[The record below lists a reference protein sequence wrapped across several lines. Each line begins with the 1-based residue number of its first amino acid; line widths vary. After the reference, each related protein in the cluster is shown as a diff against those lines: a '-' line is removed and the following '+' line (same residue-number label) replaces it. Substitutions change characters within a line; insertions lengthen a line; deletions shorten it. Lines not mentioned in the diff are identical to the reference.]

1 MITLTKTAHSVSVF
15 TEHCRSSVTDESFLS
30 GMAPISNITLQSNNQ
45 SRSENL
51 SRSNLS
57 NSLHN
62 HNLCSVGSSVADVS
76 GVNPAPP
83 SPSLTMPVSDSP
95 TIKKKLSG
103 SSLNGSYEDD
113 SYSSLIDISS
123 IHGRKASL
131 SLNLF
136 KPSLAEYSIPIPPFN
151 VEDNTPI
158 VSPISSNSSHPETS
172 SQSSSSIVT
181 DYFSSAHKSSDRK
194 NEINSFFNDP
204 SSPPSVRL
212 MPFANQVGGHTSF
225 FRFSKKA
232 VCKPLV
238 HREHQFYEI
247 LEKLHPDLLPFVPRY
262 LGVLNVTYRSQN
274 GELGSMPEVVFK
286 QNKHLL
292 PEWML
297 NKVNSLDDD
306 DDHCSDK
313 ENEDN
318 GISSGLSSKGLYS
331 STTKVNKQLKE
342 EVLSEVFSPKALR
355 ARMRQVRSLEKESSM
370 KRRHSM
376 INIAA
381 LKKSD
386 SNNNSEMSRSLTEL
400 GHINKNN
407 PKKSRSTSLREN
419 LLCKSS
425 IVSPIFDDLDDVSSI
440 ESSENCGMHNYY
452 KESTSVRKENQSI
465 PCQNLKVQPSLS
477 PKITPQTLSES
488 PTIFKMEMFE
498 RASSLDTSTNLHRR
512 PSKMQKTNNPWSLH
526 CYSTQLSKLQK
537 SNDDLDKVQ
546 QFVLLED
553 LTAGLK
559 YPCVLDLKMGT
570 RQHGIDASPEKRKS
584 QMKKC
589 AKTTSKTLGVR
600 ICGMQ
605 VYKTTTHSFKFQ
617 DKYYGRF
624 LNPDTFHNT
633 LKDFIHN
640 GSKLLVHQIPV
651 ILRKLRKLAKIIKN
665 LDNYRFYASSLLLLY
680 DADENNPRDID
691 IRIIDF
697 AHCTTGNDYLP
708 SECRYP
714 PNEGLDKGYL
724 LGLKN
729 LCRSFE
735 TIYKDCCGIM
745 PDVGEKEDDVF
756 SDICSYDTLALPEK
770 TSQKNPEFSE

>member
-15 TEHCRSSVTDESFLS
+15 TEHCRSSVTDESFL
-30 GMAPISNITLQSNNQ
+30 
-45 SRSENL
+45 
-51 SRSNLS
+51 
-57 NSLHN
+57 
-62 HNLCSVGSSVADVS
+62 SVGSSVADVS

-194 NEINSFFNDP
+194 N
-204 SSPPSVRL
+204 
-212 MPFANQVGGHTSF
+212 
-225 FRFSKKA
+225 A

-238 HREHQFYEI
+238 QREHQFYEI

-297 NKVNSLDDD
+297 NKVNSLDGD

-735 TIYKDCCGIM
+735 IIYKDCCGIM

>member
-1 MITLTKTAHSVSVF
+1 MITLTKTAVY
-15 TEHCRSSVTDESFLS
+15 TEHCRSSVTDESFL
-30 GMAPISNITLQSNNQ
+30 T
-45 SRSENL
+45 
-51 SRSNLS
+51 
-57 NSLHN
+57 
-62 HNLCSVGSSVADVS
+62 VGSSVVDVPGINS
-76 GVNPAPP
+76 APP
-83 SPSLTMPVSDSP
+83 SPSLTMSISDSP

-103 SSLNGSYEDD
+103 SSLNNSYEDD
-113 SYSSLIDISS
+113 SYSSLIENSS
-123 IHGRKASL
+123 IHSGRKTSL

-136 KPSLAEYSIPIPPFN
+136 KPSLADYSIPIPPFN

-172 SQSSSSIVT
+172 SQSPSSIVT
-181 DYFSSAHKSSDRK
+181 DYF
-194 NEINSFFNDP
+194 I
-204 SSPPSVRL
+204 RL

-238 HREHQFYEI
+238 PREHQFYEI

-297 NKVNSLDDD
+297 NKVNSLDKSVD

-318 GISSGLSSKGLYS
+318 GVSSGVSFKGLYS
-331 STTKVNKQLKE
+331 STTKINKQLKE

-376 INIAA
+376 INISA

-386 SNNNSEMSRSLTEL
+386 SDIKSEMSRSLTDIS
-400 GHINKNN
+400 HIKNN

-419 LLCKSS
+419 LLCKKST
-425 IVSPIFDDLDDVSSI
+425 IVSPMFDDHDDVSSN
-440 ESSENCGMHNYY
+440 EFSEHCEMHNIYQ
-452 KESTSVRKENQSI
+452 ESTSALKENQSI
-465 PCQNLKVQPSLS
+465 SCQNLNVQPSLS

-498 RASSLDTSTNLHRR
+498 CATSLDTSTNLHRR
-512 PSKMQKTNNPWSLH
+512 PSKRQKANNPWSLH
-526 CYSTQLSKLQK
+526 CYSTQLSKLQN
-537 SNDDLDKVQ
+537 SNNDLDQVQ

-624 LNPDTFHNT
+624 LNPDTFHNA

-651 ILRKLRKLAKIIKN
+651 ILRKLRKLAKIIRS

-708 SECRYP
+708 SESRYP

-756 SDICSYDTLALPEK
+756 SDICSYDTLGFPETK
-770 TSQKNPEFSE
+770 SQQNPEFSE